1 MPCNFSIPKIIALVN
16 ALAKLHNFC
25 INEKEGDADV
35 LLNVDEEYVMTNT
48 GGYIEM
54 VSDDRTQHD
63 IPIPAAIMD
72 CGHHFQDVPRT
83 YWRLWNNRS
92 NNPDVELPRKEMHDK
107 VVNLHAC
114 RPNRITK

>member
-25 INEKEGDADV
+25 INEKEGNADV
-35 LLNVDEEYVMTNT
+35 LLNIDEEYMMTNK

-54 VSDDRTQHD
+54 VNDDTLHN
-63 IPIPAAIMD
+63 IPVPAGIMD
-72 CGHHFQDVPRT
+72 CGHHFQDVPCAYR
-83 YWRLWNNRS
+83 RSWNNRS
-92 NNPDVELPRKEMHDK
+92 NNPDAELPHKKMHDK

-114 RPNRITK
+114 RRNRITK